1 VPSSWLIWGVAG
13 VVILVAG
20 FGVALVPRLRARAS
34 DREVAWSTA
43 RAAIESAAVS
53 RDACA
58 DRQAAAEE
66 ALARAE
72 AIVVNGGG
80 ARAARTA
87 TEHAERADRLWR
99 AAAGG

>member
-1 VPSSWLIWGVAG
+1 MPSSWLIWVVAG
-13 VVILVAG
+13 VVILAAG
-20 FGVALVPRLRARAS
+20 FTVALMPRLRTRAS

-58 DRQAAAEE
+58 DRQATAEE

-72 AIVVNGGG
+72 AIVANGGG

-87 TEHAERADRLWR
+87 TEHADRADRLWR

>member
-1 VPSSWLIWGVAG
+1 MPSSWLIWVVAG
-13 VVILVAG
+13 VVILAAG
-20 FGVALVPRLRARAS
+20 FGVAMVPRLRARAS

-43 RAAIESAAVS
+43 RAAIESATVS

-58 DRQAAAEE
+58 DRPVAAEE

-72 AIVVNGGG
+72 AIVANGGG

-87 TEHAERADRLWR
+87 TAQARRADRLWR
-99 AAAGG
+99 AAAGE

>member
-1 VPSSWLIWGVAG
+1 MLSSWLIWAVGG
-13 VVILVAG
+13 VVILAAG

-34 DREVAWSTA
+34 GREVAWSTA

-58 DRQAAAEE
+58 DPPAAAEE

-72 AIVVNGGG
+72 AIAANGGG

-87 TEHAERADRLWR
+87 TEHARRADRLWR
-99 AAAGG
+99 RAAGE

>member
-58 DRQAAAEE
+58 DRQAAAE
-66 ALARAE
+66 

>member
-1 VPSSWLIWGVAG
+1 VPSSWLIWAVAG
-13 VVILVAG
+13 VVILAAG

-43 RAAIESAAVS
+43 RAAIESATVS

-58 DRQAAAEE
+58 DRPDAAEE

-72 AIVVNGGG
+72 AIVANGGG

-87 TEHAERADRLWR
+87 TEHARRADRLWR
-99 AAAGG
+99 AAAGE